1 MIEDR
6 NLMFENRSEKWQ
18 GSEKA
23 EEFEDLT
30 CELDD
35 FKFELDELFSETQTH
50 IDGLKDLGQ

>member
-1 MIEDR
+1 
-6 NLMFENRSEKWQ
+6 MFENRSEKWQ